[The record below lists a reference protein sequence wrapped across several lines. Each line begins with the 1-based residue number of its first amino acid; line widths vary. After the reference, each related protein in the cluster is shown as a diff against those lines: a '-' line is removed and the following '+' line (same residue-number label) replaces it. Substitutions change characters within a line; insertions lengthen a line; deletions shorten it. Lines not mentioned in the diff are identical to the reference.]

1 MARHVAEPERAS
13 QNSNFFEVVV
23 GVDLRCRAHNCCEFC
38 WCRHKFFN
46 RDLNF
51 VFLHCPYAR
60 SRALS
65 PWSNFQIKFRWSRW
79 AGWDLARSR
88 VFSQVSSQ
96 WFSWFYAYDFIKVN
110 SKQTR
115 AARLLPREASR
126 GTGSRSIGSD
136 AARAARVWSTDLA
149 RVWSNATFG

>member
-1 MARHVAEPERAS
+1 MEQLVVQCQTANLAIVLGEGYRQQCSLQHCNVQCSCYESLVVVNIYRHENTALNERVSSGMARHVTERAS

-65 PWSNFQIKFRWSRW
+65 PSNFQIKFRW

-96 WFSWFYAYDFIKVN
+96 
-110 SKQTR
+110 
-115 AARLLPREASR
+115 
-126 GTGSRSIGSD
+126 
-136 AARAARVWSTDLA
+136 
-149 RVWSNATFG
+149 